1 MKKLLWSFFIISFI
15 FLVPACSIK
24 SVLDDIAR
32 DTYEKNLRKQRF
44 ENIEDPNYE
53 DPPSYNQYQRERKKI
68 IQDNQATIPNVKLK

>member
-1 MKKLLWSFFIISFI
+1 LKKLLWSFFIISFI

-32 DTYEKNLRKQRF
+32 DTYEKNLRKQRI
-44 ENIEDPNYE
+44 ENIEGPNYE

-68 IQDNQATIPNVKLK
+68 IQDNQDAIPNVK